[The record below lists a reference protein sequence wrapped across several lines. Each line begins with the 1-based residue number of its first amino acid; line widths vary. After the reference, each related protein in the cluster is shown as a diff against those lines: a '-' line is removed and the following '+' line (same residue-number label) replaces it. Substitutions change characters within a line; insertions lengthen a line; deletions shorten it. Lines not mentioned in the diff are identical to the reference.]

1 MSDRLRVA
9 VVGLGIGWQ
18 HLQSYRALPEL
29 YDVVAVCDLDAEK
42 ASKAAAEFEVPHVL
56 GDFQDVLELY
66 ALDVIDVC
74 TPPHL
79 HFEQAKAALA
89 SGRHAICEKPLV
101 PSLALVDELASAERE
116 SGKRLMPIFQYRFGA
131 GLQKLKHLV
140 ERGIAGRA
148 YLTTVET
155 AWTRGKAYYAVDWRG
170 RWKTELG
177 GVLLSH
183 AIHAHD
189 IVCYVLGPIANVFA
203 RSATLVNPIETEDC
217 AAVSVEFADGS
228 LASLSATL
236 GSSVEISRLRFCF
249 ENLTAESGLAPYTCT
264 FDPWTF
270 TAATPAI
277 ESRMQEALR
286 DFDSGHQLYAGQ
298 FHRFH
303 AALASGGPL
312 PVSLEDARAALEL
325 VTAMYHSAE
334 THEPVSLPLASDHPK
349 YESWLPSRL
358 GEPREAG

>member
-1 MSDRLRVA
+1 MSDQLRVA

-42 ASKAAAEFEVPHVL
+42 AAKAAAEFDVPHVL
-56 GDFQDVLELY
+56 TDFQDVLALDT
-66 ALDVIDVC
+66 LDVIDVC

-79 HFEQAKAALA
+79 HFEQAKAALEA
-89 SGRHAICEKPLV
+89 GRHAVCEKPLV
-101 PSLALVDELASAERE
+101 PSLALVDALARAERA
-116 SGKRLMPIFQYRFGA
+116 SGRRLMPIFQYRFGA

-140 ERGIAGRA
+140 DRGIAGRA

-155 AWTRGKAYYAVDWRG
+155 AWTRGEAYYAVDWRG
-170 RWKTELG
+170 RWKTERG

-249 ENLTAESGLAPYTCT
+249 ENLTAESGLAPYT
-264 FDPWTF
+264 FSLDPWTF
-270 TAATPAI
+270 TAANRAV
-277 ESRMQEALR
+277 ESRMQEALA
-286 DFDSGHQLYAGQ
+286 DFDSGHQWYAGQ
-298 FHRFH
+298 LQRFH

-312 PVSLEDARAALEL
+312 PVALADARAALEL
-325 VTAMYHSAE
+325 VTAMYHSVE
-334 THEPVSLPLASDHPK
+334 TQEPVVLPLAPDHPK
-349 YESWLPSRL
+349 YESWLPSRF
-358 GEPREAG
+358 GEPRETR